1 MVHEMYAEGSGE
13 CTNTSDCEAA
23 CPTEISVDFSS
34 EMSAD
39 YFRAA
44 LKGA

>member
-1 MVHEMYAEGSGE
+1 MDTEGFGD

-23 CPTEISVDFSS
+23 CPKESSVAFVS
-34 EMSAD
+34 EMNAG

>member
-1 MVHEMYAEGSGE
+1 MAAEGFGG

-23 CPTEISVDFSS
+23 CPKESSVAFIS
-34 EMSAD
+34 EMNAD